1 MKEAFR
7 DLQIIFPEMPASCE
21 RALMNAACSAA
32 SVERRRVLRP
42 AFVLVLV
49 LMLAL
54 TCAAAAAFYPQ
65 IIGWFESHYGAGWG
79 EWLQEGSV
87 AAPQI
92 AAEAEGAVFHVDEV
106 LVRGRGLYV
115 LGSIRPRDGYA
126 LADYDT
132 PAVQTADDSTLRY
145 VHCGVE
151 RIGVDGGAM
160 LVPGCW
166 GYAVEENSDG
176 SIAFS
181 IEVED
186 GMVVEPGTEYA
197 IEMYAL
203 TYGANADG
211 SVNPEDRDEAVWT
224 FTVVPESITD

>member
-1 MKEAFR
+1 MKEAFC
-7 DLQIIFPEMPASCE
+7 DLQIIFPQMPAACE
-21 RALMNAACSAA
+21 QALMAAAH
-32 SVERRRVLRP
+32 SVSVQERKRAFRP
-42 AFVLVLV
+42 AFALA
-49 LMLAL
+49 LAL
-54 TCAAAAAFYPQ
+54 TCAAGAAFYPQ
-65 IIGWFESHYGAGWG
+65 IVGWFANHYGERWG
-79 EWLQEGSV
+79 AWLQQGSV

-92 AAEAEGAVFHVDEV
+92 SAEAQGAVFTVDEV

-115 LGSIRPRDGYA
+115 LGSIRPQDGYA

-132 PAVQTADDSTLRY
+132 PAVKPTNSQTLRY
-145 VHCGVE
+145 VHCGIE

-160 LVPGCW
+160 LTPGCW

-176 SIAFS
+176 SITFS

-197 IEMYAL
+197 IEMYAF

-211 SVNPEDRDEAVWT
+211 SVNPENRDEALWT
-224 FTVVPESITD
+224 FTVVPESIAD